1 MDSFNHCK
9 CVLRAELLACNI
21 SHINAV
27 GGQGDSA
34 ELLKT
39 FLKENNNFYMKMFFV
54 VTITSQ
60 YSPIVYFT
68 NTLALISF
76 VKKLNKPSR
85 V

>member
-9 CVLRAELLACNI
+9 FVLRAELLACNI

-34 ELLKT
+34 ELMKT

-60 YSPIVYFT
+60 YSPILYFT

-76 VKKLNKPSR
+76 VKKKLE
-85 V
+85 